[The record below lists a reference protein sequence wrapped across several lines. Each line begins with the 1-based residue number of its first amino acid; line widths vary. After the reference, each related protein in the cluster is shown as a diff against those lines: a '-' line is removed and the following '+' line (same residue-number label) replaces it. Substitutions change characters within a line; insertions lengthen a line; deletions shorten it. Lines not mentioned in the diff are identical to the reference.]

1 MTLRVQDRFDVDIEG
16 IAFGGNGVVR
26 IDGMTVFVEG
36 GIPKDRVRIR
46 IVQKKRRYAVAR
58 IVDIIEP
65 SPDRISPPCSYAGV
79 CGGCA
84 LQAVRPQMQLVFK
97 QRHIIESLQHIGRIP
112 DPMVLEPMASPLT
125 WGYRN
130 KVEWT
135 CSPRRWVEA
144 ADMDRAAVPAIGFHA
159 PRIFSKVIDMEA
171 CLLVPEVGNR
181 IYRAIRSAVFS
192 SGLPMYDQT
201 THEGFWRFVMLRHS
215 VQEDRW
221 MVNLITSRE
230 DRDAMRS
237 LTERLGNAYPEIST
251 IVNNITAKKA
261 QIAVGEQEA
270 IWMGPGYLSERIG
283 GLAFRISANS
293 FFQTNTRGAGLLYDT
308 VAAFADLQ
316 GNETVLDL
324 YTGTGTI
331 AMVLAGRA
339 KRVIGVELAPSSVVD
354 AIANAERNDIRNC
367 NFLQGDIRKVYP
379 ALTEPVHLVVLDPPR
394 SGLHPDV
401 VKHLLQHGP
410 ERMIYVSCNPATL
423 ARDVAMLADRYELSR
438 VQPIDMFPHTYH
450 IESVSLLQRRP
461 FERRTEW

>member
-1 MTLRVQDRFDVDIEG
+1 MTLRVQDTFDVAVDG
-16 IAFGGNGVVR
+16 MAFGGNGVVR

-58 IVDIIEP
+58 IVDIVEP
-65 SPDRISPPCSYAGV
+65 SPDRITPPCPYAGG

-84 LQAVRPQMQLVFK
+84 MQAVRSPMQLVFK
-97 QRHIIESLQHIGRIP
+97 HRHIVDSLQHIGGIS
-112 DPMVLEPMASPLT
+112 DPPVLEPIASPLA

-144 ADMDRAAVPAIGFHA
+144 GDLDRASVAAIGFHA
-159 PRIFSKVIDMEA
+159 PRVFSKVIDMEA
-171 CLLVPEVGNR
+171 CLLVPETGNR

-201 THEGFWRFVMLRHS
+201 VHDGFWRFVMLRHS
-215 VQEDRW
+215 VLEDRW

-230 DRDAMRS
+230 EPDAMRRM
-237 LTERLGNAYPEIST
+237 TERLQNHFPQIST
-251 IVNNITAKKA
+251 IVQNITAKKA
-261 QIAVGEQEA
+261 QIAVGEREV
-270 IWMGPGYLSERIG
+270 IWMGPGYLNERIG
-283 GLAFRISANS
+283 GLAFRVSANS
-293 FFQTNTRGAGLLYDT
+293 FFQTNSRGAELLYAT
-308 VAAFADLQ
+308 VSAFADLQ

-339 KRVIGVELAPSSVVD
+339 KRVIGVELAPSSVID
-354 AIANAERNDIRNC
+354 AMANAERNGVRNC
-367 NFLQGDIRKVYP
+367 IFLQGDIRKVYP
-379 ALTEPVHLVVLDPPR
+379 SLRETVDLVVLDPPR

-401 VKHLLQHGP
+401 VKHLLGSGP
-410 ERMIYVSCNPATL
+410 ERMVYVSCNPATL
-423 ARDVAMLADRYELSR
+423 ARDVSMLADRYALRR

-450 IESVSLLQRRP
+450 IESVSLLQRKQAARIIS
-461 FERRTEW
+461 